1 MQSKVGIPMQ
11 TQEPFMRR
19 VLDGAQ
25 SMLGYW
31 DRELRCQFANQAYER
46 WFGVE
51 AQGLVGASMESLL
64 GPTRFAINEPHIR
77 AALRGEKRAVEMQIR
92 SADGVQRHGLV
103 HYMPDLVNGQ
113 ILGFVVQVTDV
124 TLLKETKAAL
134 GAEAAERER
143 VNDLLRKS
151 EAALRQAQR
160 LGQIGSWRWEIG
172 PDITT
177 WSEEL
182 YRIFGR
188 DPLSLPPSYA
198 VHGQLYTLQSWST
211 LQSAVARTLET
222 GEPFAVELEYVRP
235 DGTTGWNEGRGA
247 VERDE
252 HGAIVALHG
261 TSQEIS
267 LRRHARQAASR
278 MASAHQVLG
287 PASLDDQDD
296 DIPLHLTEPF
306 TRRVLN
312 NLFSFVGVL
321 SIDGT
326 VLETNRAPLEAA
338 AISSDQVFGKK
349 FWDAHWFSH
358 SPTLQTQVR
367 DWCLRAT
374 QGEVT
379 RSDIVVRMAGDTLMW
394 IDFQLAPLRDA
405 AGEITHLIPSATD
418 ISARRE
424 SEEHM
429 RLATEAT
436 GVGVWE
442 WNFTSGRVR
451 WNAQMFRIYGI
462 SPTPDGFVSYEDW
475 RSCLLP
481 DELARQEDLLQK
493 TLRNAGNGSR
503 EFLVKRRDDGQ
514 YRTIQSV
521 ETVRTDGDGQVQ
533 WVVGTNLDVTL
544 QRQLEDDLKVTARRK
559 DEFLATL
566 AHELRNPLAPISN
579 SLALMERANGNT
591 AILDRA
597 RTTMERQVAHMVRL
611 IDDLLD
617 VSRIT
622 RDQLTLKK
630 ERIELASVVHMAVE
644 TCQPH
649 CERKAQELRVVL
661 PPEPLFLHADP
672 MRLAQVF
679 GNLLNN
685 ASKFTPK
692 GGRIGLFADVQNGE
706 VAVTVKDNGI
716 GIEADMQLRVFE
728 LFTQADNSS
737 HLSSGGLGIGL
748 ALAKRLT
755 ELHDGSIAVFSEG
768 RDRGS
773 EFVVQLPILNEANGS
788 AAAPSSAV
796 SASPVVVSR
805 RVLVVDDNQD
815 GVESLAALL
824 TLSGHEVLMCHDGL
838 DAVEKA
844 KSFRPDAI
852 LLDIGLPKLDGYG
865 VCRRIREQPGGNDIL
880 MIAMTGW
887 GQADDRRKSRDAGFD
902 SHCVKPVDHAVLV
915 DLLTQPRSRLD

>member
-1 MQSKVGIPMQ
+1 MQDDGKVSVQ
-11 TQEPFMRR
+11 TPESFMRR

-31 DRELRCQFANQAYER
+31 DRDLRCQFANKAYER
-46 WFGVE
+46 WFGVDV
-51 AQGLVGASMESLL
+51 QGLVGASMADLL
-64 GPTRFAINEPHIR
+64 GPTRFALNEPHIR
-77 AALRGEKRAVEMQIR
+77 AALRGEKRTVEMEIP

-113 ILGFVVQVTDV
+113 VLGFVVQVTDV
-124 TLLKETKAAL
+124 TLLRETKAAL
-134 GAEAAERER
+134 SAEAAERER
-143 VNDLLRKS
+143 VNELLRKS

-160 LGQIGSWRWEIG
+160 LGQIGSWRWEIA

-188 DPLSLPPSYA
+188 DPSSSPPSYA
-198 VHGQLYTLQSWST
+198 VHGQLYTLQSWSV
-211 LQSAVARTLET
+211 LQSAVARTLDT
-222 GEPFAVELEYVRP
+222 GEPFAVELEYVRS

-267 LRRHARQAASR
+267 LRRGAREASR
-278 MASAHQVLG
+278 GMASA
-287 PASLDDQDD
+287 DQT
-296 DIPLHLTEPF
+296 LHATSREGQPDEVPPHMSESF

-321 SIDGT
+321 NIDGT
-326 VLETNRAPLEAA
+326 LLETNRAPLEAA

-349 FWDAHWFSH
+349 FWDAYWFSH
-358 SPTLQTQVR
+358 SPALQAQVR
-367 DWCLRAT
+367 DWCLRAL
-374 QGEVT
+374 QGEMS
-379 RSDIVVRMAGDTLMW
+379 RSDIAVRMAGDTLMW

-405 AGEITHLIPSATD
+405 AGNITHLIPSATD

-424 SEEHM
+424 YEDHM
-429 RLATEAT
+429 RLATETT
-436 GVGVWE
+436 GVGIWE
-442 WNFTSGRVR
+442 WNFLSGRVR
-451 WNAQMFRIYGI
+451 WSAQMFRIYGI
-462 SPTPDGFVSYEDW
+462 APTQDGFVSCETW
-475 RSCLLP
+475 RGTLLP
-481 DELARQEDLLQK
+481 EELAKQEALLQN
-493 TLRNAGNGSR
+493 TLHKVGTSSR
-503 EFLVKRRDDGQ
+503 EFHIRRRDDGQ
-514 YRTIQSV
+514 LRTIRSV
-521 ETVRTDGDGQVQ
+521 ETVRTDPDGQVQ
-533 WVVGTNLDVTL
+533 WVVGTNLDVTV
-544 QRQLEDDLKVTARRK
+544 QRQMEEDLTAAARRK

-579 SLALMERANGNT
+579 SLALMERANGKT

-597 RTTMERQVAHMVRL
+597 RMTMERQVAHMVRL

-630 ERIELASVVHMAVE
+630 ERIELALVVNLAVE

-661 PPEPLFLHADP
+661 PPEPIFLHADA

-692 GGRIGLFADVQNGE
+692 GGRIELVAELHGE
-706 VAVTVKDNGI
+706 NAVVTVRDTGI
-716 GIEADMQLRVFE
+716 GIEANMQSRVFE
-728 LFTQADNSS
+728 LFTQVDAARN
-737 HLSSGGLGIGL
+737 LSAGGLGIGL
-748 ALAKRLT
+748 ALAKRIA
-755 ELHDGSIAVFSEG
+755 ELHGGSIALFSEG
-768 RDRGS
+768 QNRGS
-773 EFVVQLPILNEANGS
+773 EFVVQLPVINKANDS
-788 AAAPSSAV
+788 AAAPSSAGK
-796 SASPVVVSR
+796 APPVASR

-815 GVESLAALL
+815 GAESLAALL
-824 TLSGHEVLMCHDGL
+824 TLDGHQILMSHDGL
-838 DAVEKA
+838 DALAKA
-844 KSFRPDAI
+844 ASFKPDVI
-852 LLDIGLPKLDGYG
+852 LLDIGLPQLDGYD
-865 VCRRIREQPGGNDIL
+865 VCRRIREQPGGKDIV

-887 GQADDRRKSRDAGFD
+887 GQADDRRKSSEVGFD
-902 SHCVKPVDHAVLV
+902 SHCVKPVSHALLV
-915 DLLTQPRSRLD
+915 ALITQPRVRPE

>member
-1 MQSKVGIPMQ
+1 
-11 TQEPFMRR
+11 MRR

-46 WFGVE
+46 WFGVD
-51 AQGLVGASMESLL
+51 AQGLVGASMENLL
-64 GPTRFAINEPHIR
+64 GPTRFAVNEPHIR
-77 AALRGEKRAVEMQIR
+77 AALRGEKRTVEMEIP

-134 GAEAAERER
+134 GAEAVERER

-172 PDITT
+172 PDTTT

-182 YRIFGR
+182 YRIFGL
-188 DPLSLPPSYA
+188 DPVRLPPQYA
-198 VHGQLYTLQSWST
+198 EHGQLYTLHSWSVLQTAVTGT
-211 LQSAVARTLET
+211 LANGL
-222 GEPFAVELEYVRP
+222 PFAVELEYVRP
-235 DGTTGWNEGRGA
+235 DGTIGWIEARGEAECDQLGA
-247 VERDE
+247 V
-252 HGAIVALHG
+252 VALHG
-261 TSQEIS
+261 TVQEIS
-267 LRRHARQAASR
+267 LRRGAREASR
-278 MASAHQVLG
+278 GLASADHTLH
-287 PASLDDQDD
+287 PAAINGQHDEV
-296 DIPLHLTEPF
+296 PLHLSEPF

-321 SIDGT
+321 STDGT
-326 VLETNRAPLEAA
+326 LLETNRAPLEAA
-338 AISSDQVFGKK
+338 AISPDQVFGKK

-358 SPTLQTQVR
+358 SPALQTQVR
-367 DWCLRAT
+367 DWCLRAAL
-374 QGEVT
+374 GEVT
-379 RSDIVVRMAGDTLMW
+379 RSDIAVRMAGDALMW

-442 WNFTSGRVR
+442 WNFASGRVR

-462 SPTPDGFVSYEDW
+462 SPTKDGFVSYEDW
-475 RSCLLP
+475 RSCLQP
-481 DELARQEDLLQK
+481 DELARQEYLLQN
-493 TLRNAGNGSR
+493 TLRNAGSGSR

-514 YRTIQSV
+514 CRTIQSV
-521 ETVRTDGDGQVQ
+521 ETVRTDDDGQVQ
-533 WVVGTNLDVTL
+533 WVVGSNLDVTL
-544 QRQLEDDLKVTARRK
+544 QRQLEDDLKVAARRK

-630 ERIELASVVHMAVE
+630 ERIELASIVNLAVE

-649 CERKAQELRVVL
+649 CERKTQELRVVL

-692 GGRIGLFADVQNGE
+692 GGRIGLFADVQDGE
-706 VAVTVKDNGI
+706 VAVKVKDNGI
-716 GIEADMQLRVFE
+716 GIEADMHARVFE
-728 LFTQADNSS
+728 LFTQADTSS
-737 HLSSGGLGIGL
+737 HLSAGGLGIGL

-755 ELHDGSIAVFSEG
+755 ELHGGSIAVFSEG

-773 EFVVQLPILNEANGS
+773 EFVVQLPILNEANS
-788 AAAPSSAV
+788 SVAAPSSAA
-796 SASPVVVSR
+796 SASPMASR
-805 RVLVVDDNQD
+805 RVLVVDDNQE
-815 GVESLAALL
+815 GAESLAALL
-824 TLSGHEVLMCHDGL
+824 ALDGHQVLMSHDGL

-844 KSFRPDAI
+844 AAFRPDVI
-852 LLDIGLPKLDGYG
+852 LLDIGLPKLNGYEA
-865 VCRRIREQPGGNDIL
+865 CRRIREQPGGKGIV
-880 MIAMTGW
+880 MVAMTGW

-902 SHCVKPVDHAVLV
+902 SHCVKPVDHAVLM
-915 DLLTQPRSRLD
+915 DLLTQPRARLD